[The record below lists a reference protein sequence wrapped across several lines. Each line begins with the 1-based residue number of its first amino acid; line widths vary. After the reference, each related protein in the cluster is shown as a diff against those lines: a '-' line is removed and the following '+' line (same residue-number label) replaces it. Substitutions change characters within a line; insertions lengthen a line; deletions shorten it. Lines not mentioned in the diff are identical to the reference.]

1 MTKLLDQAIEK
12 VRKLPEADQ
21 DETAEMLLWAVET
34 RGAPTPLDEE
44 TAAAIDEGLA
54 QARRGEFASDAE
66 IAALWKRHGL

>member
-21 DETAEMLLWAVET
+21 NDTAEMLLWAIET
-34 RGAPTPLDEE
+34 RGGSIPLDDE
-44 TAAAIDEGLA
+44 TVSAIDEGLA
-54 QARRGEFASDAE
+54 DARRGDFASEAE

>member
-21 DETAEMLLWAVET
+21 DDTAEMLLWAIEA
-34 RGAPTPLDEE
+34 RGASMPLDDE

-54 QARRGEFASDAE
+54 DSRRGDFASEAE
-66 IAALWKRHGL
+66 VAALWKRHGL